1 MKIYQKR
8 SQKINIL
15 KLNKEENELIKL
27 LRFLKGSAVACAILA
42 PITMCLEVAMDLL
55 QPTLLSKIIDTGV
68 ANGDLNYVLYI
79 GIQMIIAAIV
89 GLIAG
94 SACSYFAAVA
104 SMNLGQEVRQGLFD
118 KIQTLSF
125 VELDKLKTSSL
136 ITRLTNDVTQL
147 QMMMNMALRMMVRA
161 PLTAIGGIIMA
172 AILSPK
178 LSTIFLIAIP
188 IIAIS
193 VLFILRKSLPLFTSV
208 QQKIDNVNTVMRE
221 SILGVKV
228 VKAFAIENTQKERF
242 STSNEELTNISIK
255 SQNMNLILWPIATL
269 IMNLTVVAVLW
280 FGGNMVNV
288 GTLEIGKIV
297 AFINYLLQIM
307 GSVVMVI
314 NIMIGYS
321 RAKASA
327 TRINEVFETES
338 SIKDKKETKEVKNF
352 DIEFKNVS
360 FRYNEHS
367 ENVLENISF
376 SAKQGE
382 TIGIIGS
389 TGCGKSSFVNLIPRL
404 YDVTEGEILIGGT
417 NIKDI
422 PLNQLRDNIGIV
434 LQESI
439 LFSGTIESNIKFGNE
454 NASNEMM
461 VDSSVN
467 AQAYEFISNKED
479 KFKSEV
485 EQRAKNLS
493 GGQKQ
498 RLSIARTLIRN
509 PKIFIMD
516 DSSSALDMAT
526 EAKLQNSIKE
536 TMKDSTVMVIAQR
549 ISGVMDAD
557 KIIVMDDGK
566 IANIGTHKELLKNS
580 EIYRSIAISQMGEEV
595 LNLVK

>member
-1 MKIYQKR
+1 M
-8 SQKINIL
+8 
-15 KLNKEENELIKL
+15 IKL
-27 LRFLKGSAVACAILA
+27 LKYLKGSAIICAILA
-42 PITMCLEVAMDLL
+42 PLSMCLEVAMDLL
-55 QPTLLSKIIDTGV
+55 QPTLLSKIIDVGV
-68 ANGDLNYVLYI
+68 ANGDLKYVLQI
-79 GIQMIIAAIV
+79 GVQMVIAAVV
-89 GLIAG
+89 GLIGGAL
-94 SACSYFAAVA
+94 CSFFASVA
-104 SMNLGQEVRQGLFD
+104 AMNLGQEVRQGLFD
-118 KIQTLSF
+118 KIQNLSF

-136 ITRLTNDVTQL
+136 ITRLTNDVTQV
-147 QMMMNMALRMMVRA
+147 QMMMNMALRGMIRS
-161 PLTAIGGIIMA
+161 PLIAIGGVIMA
-172 AILSPK
+172 YTLSPK
-178 LSTIFLIAIP
+178 LSTVLFIAIP
-188 IIAIS
+188 IIA
-193 VLFILRKSLPLFTSV
+193 VAMVFILKKSFPLFTKV

-228 VKAFAIENTQKERF
+228 IKAFAIENTQKDRF
-242 STSNEELTNISIK
+242 IQENEELMNTSIK
-255 SQNMNLILWPIATL
+255 SQNRNLILWPIATL

-280 FGGNMVNV
+280 FGGNMVNN

-314 NIMIGYS
+314 GIIISYS

-327 TRINEVFETES
+327 TRINEVFETEN
-338 SIKDKKETKEVKNF
+338 SIKDKKDSKTIENF

-360 FRYNEHS
+360 FKYNEHS

-404 YDVTEGEILIGGT
+404 YDVSSGEILIGKT

-422 PLNQLRDNIGIV
+422 SLSFLRENIGIV
-434 LQESI
+434 LQENI

-454 NASNEMM
+454 NASKDMII
-461 VDSSVN
+461 DSAVN
-467 AQAYEFISNKED
+467 AQAYEFITNKED
-479 KFKSEV
+479 KFNSEV

-526 EAKLQNSIKE
+526 EAKLQKSIKE
-536 TMKDSTVMVIAQR
+536 TMKDSTVIIIAQR

-566 IANIGTHKELLKNS
+566 IVNIGTHKELLKDS
-580 EIYRSIAISQMGEEV
+580 EIYKSIAVSQLGEEV
-595 LNLVK
+595 LESVN

>member
-1 MKIYQKR
+1 M
-8 SQKINIL
+8 
-15 KLNKEENELIKL
+15 IKL
-27 LRFLKGSAVACAILA
+27 FRYLKGSAVLCAILA
-42 PITMCLEVAMDLL
+42 PLSMCLEVAMDLL
-55 QPTLLSKIIDTGV
+55 QPTLLSKIIDVGV
-68 ANGDLNYVLYI
+68 ANGDLSYVLHI
-79 GIQMIIAAIV
+79 GLQMIIAAIL
-89 GLIAG
+89 GLIGGA
-94 SACSYFAAVA
+94 ACSYFASVA
-104 SMNLGQEVRQGLFD
+104 SMNLGQELRQGLFD

-136 ITRLTNDVTQL
+136 ITRLTNDVTQI
-147 QMMMNMALRMMVRA
+147 QMLTNMALRGMIRS
-161 PLTAIGGIIMA
+161 PLLAIGGVIMA
-172 AILSPK
+172 YTLSPK
-178 LSTIFLIAIP
+178 LSTIFLVAIP
-188 IIAIS
+188 IIA
-193 VLFILRKSLPLFTSV
+193 VAMVFILKKSFPLFTKV

-228 VKAFAIENTQKERF
+228 IKAFAIEKTQNARFKKE
-242 STSNEELTNISIK
+242 NEELMNTSIK
-255 SQNMNLILWPIATL
+255 SQNRNLILWPMATL
-269 IMNLTVVAVLW
+269 IMNLSVVAVLW
-280 FGGNMVNV
+280 FGGNMVNT
-288 GTLEIGKIV
+288 GDLEIGKIV

-307 GSVVMVI
+307 SSVVMVI
-314 NIMIGYS
+314 GIIISYS

-327 TRINEVFETES
+327 TRINEVFETET
-338 SIKDKKETKEVKNF
+338 SIKDKEETKSVDNF
-352 DIEFKNVS
+352 DIEFKDVS

-367 ENVLENISF
+367 EYVLENISF
-376 SAKQGE
+376 TAKQGE

-404 YDVTEGEILIGGT
+404 YDVTKGEILIGKT

-422 PLNQLRDNIGIV
+422 SLSQLRENIGIV
-434 LQESI
+434 LQENI

-454 NASNEMM
+454 NASKDMII
-461 VDSSVN
+461 DSAVN
-467 AQAYEFISNKED
+467 AQAYEFITNKED
-479 KFKSEV
+479 KFNSEV

-536 TMKDSTVMVIAQR
+536 TMKDSTVIVIAQR

-566 IANIGTHKELLKNS
+566 IANVGTHKELLKES
-580 EIYRSIAISQMGEEV
+580 EIYKSIAVSQLGEEV
-595 LNLVK
+595 LEIVS

>member
-1 MKIYQKR
+1 M
-8 SQKINIL
+8 
-15 KLNKEENELIKL
+15 IKL
-27 LRFLKGSAVACAILA
+27 LKYLKGSAIVCAILA
-42 PITMCLEVAMDLL
+42 PLTMCLEVAMDLL
-55 QPTLLSKIIDTGV
+55 QPTLLSKIIDIGV

-79 GIQMIIAAIV
+79 GIQMIIAAVV

-94 SACSYFAAVA
+94 SACSYLAAVA
-104 SMNLGQEVRQGLFD
+104 AMNLGEGVRQGLFN

-125 VELDKLKTSSL
+125 LELDKLKTSSL

-161 PLTAIGGIIMA
+161 PLTAIGGVIMA
-172 AILSPK
+172 YILSPE

-188 IIAIS
+188 IITFS
-193 VLFILRKSLPLFTSV
+193 VLFILKKSFPLFTKV
-208 QQKIDNVNTVMRE
+208 QQNIDNVNTVMRE

-228 VKAFAIENTQKERF
+228 IKAFAIESTQNNRF
-242 STSNEELTNISIK
+242 IEANEELTNTSIK
-255 SQNMNLILWPIATL
+255 SQNMNLILWPMATL

-280 FGGNMVNV
+280 FGGNMVNT
-288 GTLEIGKIV
+288 GDLEIGKIV

-314 NIMIGYS
+314 NIMISYS

-327 TRINEVFETES
+327 SRINEVFETES
-338 SIKDKKETKEVKNF
+338 SIKDKEDANIIENF

-382 TIGIIGS
+382 TIGS

-404 YDVTEGEILIGGT
+404 YDVTEGEILIGKN

-422 PLNQLRDNIGIV
+422 SLKELRENIGIV
-434 LQESI
+434 LQENI
-439 LFSGTIESNIKFGNE
+439 LFSGDIESNIRFGNE
-454 NASNEMM
+454 NATEEMM
-461 VDSSVN
+461 INSSIN
-467 AQAYEFISNKED
+467 AQAYEFINNKKD

-536 TMKDSTVMVIAQR
+536 TMKDSTVIIIAQR

-557 KIIVMDDGK
+557 KIIVMDEGK
-566 IANIGTHKELLKNS
+566 IANIGTHKELLKTS
-580 EIYRSIAISQMGEEV
+580 EIYKSIAVSQLGEEV
-595 LNLVK
+595 LEIVG

>member
-1 MKIYQKR
+1 MKSSFY
-8 SQKINIL
+8 
-15 KLNKEENELIKL
+15 LNERVYKERLRLTKL
-27 LRFLKGSAVACAILA
+27 LKYLKGSAIVCAILA

-55 QPTLLSKIIDTGV
+55 QPTLLSSIIDVGV
-68 ANGDLNYVLYI
+68 ANGDLNYVLSV
-79 GIQMIIAAIV
+79 GIKMIIAAII
-89 GLIAG
+89 GLFAG
-94 SACSYFAAVA
+94 SACSFFAAVA
-104 SMNLGQEVRQGLFD
+104 SMKLGEGIREGLFA

-125 VELDKLKTSSL
+125 LELDKLKTSSL

-161 PLTAIGGIIMA
+161 PLTAIGGLIMA
-172 AILSPK
+172 TILSPK
-178 LSTIFLIAIP
+178 LASIFLIALP
-188 IIAIS
+188 IILVSIM
-193 VLFILRKSLPLFTSV
+193 FIIKKSLPLFTSV
-208 QQKIDNVNTVMRE
+208 QEKIDNINTVMRE

-228 VKAFAIENTQKERF
+228 IKAFAIESTQGERF
-242 STSNEELTNISIK
+242 NEANDNLTNESIA

-288 GTLEIGKIV
+288 GDLEIGKIM

-314 NIMIGYS
+314 NIMLTFS

-327 TRINEVFETES
+327 NRIDDVFKTET
-338 SIKDKKETKEVKNF
+338 SIKDKEEAIEVSNF
-352 DIEFKNVS
+352 DIEFKDVY

-367 ENVLENISF
+367 ENVLEGISF
-376 SAKQGE
+376 KAKQGE

-404 YDVTEGEILIGGT
+404 YDATEGEVLIGGV

-422 PLNQLRDNIGIV
+422 SIRQLRENIGII
-434 LQESI
+434 LQENI
-439 LFSGTIESNIKFGNE
+439 LFGGTIESNLKFGNE
-454 NASNEMM
+454 NANEE
-461 VDSSVN
+461 DINSSAID
-467 AQAYEFISNKED
+467 AQAYEFIMNKD
-479 KFKSEV
+479 GKYQSEV
-485 EQRAKNLS
+485 EQRGKNLS

-526 EAKLQNSIKE
+526 EAKLQNSIKNRMNE
-536 TMKDSTVMVIAQR
+536 STVLVIAQR

-557 KIIVMDDGK
+557 KIIVMNDGK
-566 IANIGTHKELLKNS
+566 ISDIGKHNELLKRN
-580 EIYRSIAISQMGEEV
+580 EIYRSIAVSQLGEEV
-595 LNLVK
+595 LKVV

>member
-1 MKIYQKR
+1 M
-8 SQKINIL
+8 
-15 KLNKEENELIKL
+15 IKL
-27 LRFLKGSAVACAILA
+27 LRFLKGSAITCAILA
-42 PITMCLEVAMDLL
+42 PIAMCLEVVMDLL
-55 QPTLLSKIIDTGV
+55 QPTLLSKIIDIGI
-68 ANGDLNYVLYI
+68 ANGDLNYVLAV
-79 GIQMIIAAIV
+79 GVKMVIAAIV
-89 GLIAG
+89 GLFAG
-94 SACSYFAAVA
+94 AICSYLAAVA
-104 SMNLGQEVRQGLFD
+104 SMKLGEGIREGLFD

-125 VELDKLKTSSL
+125 LELDKLKTSSL

-161 PLTAIGGIIMA
+161 PLTAIGGLVMA
-172 AILSPK
+172 VILSK
-178 LSTIFLIAIP
+178 ELSSIFLIALP
-188 IIAIS
+188 IILIS
-193 VLFILRKSLPLFTSV
+193 ILFIVKKSLPLFTSV
-208 QQKIDNVNTVMRE
+208 QQRIDNINTVMRE

-228 VKAFAIENTQKERF
+228 IKAFAIEKTQEERF
-242 STSNEELTNISIK
+242 NEANNNLTNESIA

-288 GTLEIGKIV
+288 GSLEIGKIM

-314 NIMIGYS
+314 NIMLTFS
-321 RAKASA
+321 RASASA
-327 TRINEVFETES
+327 TRINEVFDTES
-338 SIKDKKETKEVKNF
+338 SIKDKDDNVRVENF
-352 DIEFKNVS
+352 DIEFKNVY

-404 YDVTEGEILIGGT
+404 YDATEGEILIGGV

-422 PLNQLRDNIGIV
+422 SLSQLRENIGIV
-434 LQESI
+434 LQENI
-439 LFSGTIESNIKFGNE
+439 LFGGTIESNLRFGNE
-454 NASNEMM
+454 NANELDME
-461 VDSSVN
+461 SSAKD
-467 AQAYEFISNKED
+467 AQAYEFIMNKENTY
-479 KFKSEV
+479 KSEV
-485 EQRAKNLS
+485 EQRGKNLS

-498 RLSIARTLIRN
+498 RLSIARTLIRD

-526 EAKLQNSIKE
+526 EAKLQNSIKNR
-536 TMKDSTVMVIAQR
+536 MKDSTVLVIAQR

-557 KIIVMDDGK
+557 KIIVMDDGR
-566 IANIGTHKELLKNS
+566 ISDIGTHEELIRRND
-580 EIYRSIAISQMGEEV
+580 IYRSIAVSQLGEEV
-595 LNLVK
+595 LKVG

>member
-1 MKIYQKR
+1 M
-8 SQKINIL
+8 
-15 KLNKEENELIKL
+15 IKL
-27 LRFLKGSAVACAILA
+27 LRFLKGSAITCAILA
-42 PITMCLEVAMDLL
+42 PIAMCLEVVMDLL
-55 QPTLLSKIIDTGV
+55 QPTLLSNIIDIGI
-68 ANGDLNYVLYI
+68 ANGDLNYVLAV
-79 GIQMIIAAIV
+79 GVKMVIAAIV
-89 GLIAG
+89 GLFAG
-94 SACSYFAAVA
+94 AICSYLAAVA
-104 SMNLGQEVRQGLFD
+104 SMKLGEGIREGLFD

-125 VELDKLKTSSL
+125 LELDKLKTSSL

-161 PLTAIGGIIMA
+161 PLTAIGGLVMA
-172 AILSPK
+172 VILSK
-178 LSTIFLIAIP
+178 ELSSIFLVALP
-188 IIAIS
+188 IILIS
-193 VLFILRKSLPLFTSV
+193 ILFIIKKSLPLFTSV
-208 QQKIDNVNTVMRE
+208 QQRIDNINTVMRE

-228 VKAFAIENTQKERF
+228 IKAFAIEKTQEERF
-242 STSNEELTNISIK
+242 NEANNNLTNESIA

-288 GTLEIGKIV
+288 GSLEIGKIM

-314 NIMIGYS
+314 NIMLTFS
-321 RAKASA
+321 RASASA
-327 TRINEVFETES
+327 TRINEVFDTES
-338 SIKDKKETKEVKNF
+338 SIKDKDDNVTVENF
-352 DIEFKNVS
+352 DIEFKNVY

-404 YDVTEGEILIGGT
+404 YDATEGEILIGGV

-422 PLNQLRDNIGIV
+422 SLSQLRENIGIV
-434 LQESI
+434 LQENI
-439 LFSGTIESNIKFGNE
+439 LFGGTIESNLRFGNE
-454 NASNEMM
+454 NANELDME
-461 VDSSVN
+461 SSAKD
-467 AQAYEFISNKED
+467 AQAYEFIMNKENTY
-479 KFKSEV
+479 KSEV
-485 EQRAKNLS
+485 EQRGKNLS

-498 RLSIARTLIRN
+498 RLSIARTLIRD

-526 EAKLQNSIKE
+526 EAKLQNSIKNR
-536 TMKDSTVMVIAQR
+536 MKDSTVLVIAQR

-557 KIIVMDDGK
+557 KIIVMDDGR
-566 IANIGTHKELLKNS
+566 ISDIGTHEELIRRND
-580 EIYRSIAISQMGEEV
+580 IYRSIAVSQLGEEV
-595 LNLVK
+595 LKVG